1 MTSSSI
7 STLSSTSSNT
17 PDKKRKTI
25 EESSKNVNDCMKSFI
40 DMWNKNSKVDTRSMS
55 TPNTVDTMS
64 IDQLY
69 KLMEQQKSHLR
80 FLKEMNELSDDEK
93 CDTLK
98 KIKDINQLIVQ
109 KSGIDSHNNSTN
121 VSN

>member
-1 MTSSSI
+1 MC
-7 STLSSTSSNT
+7 NQ
-17 PDKKRKTI
+17 
-25 EESSKNVNDCMKSFI
+25 NH
-40 DMWNKNSKVDTRSMS
+40 KVDTLSKS
-55 TPNTVDTMS
+55 PPNTVDTTS